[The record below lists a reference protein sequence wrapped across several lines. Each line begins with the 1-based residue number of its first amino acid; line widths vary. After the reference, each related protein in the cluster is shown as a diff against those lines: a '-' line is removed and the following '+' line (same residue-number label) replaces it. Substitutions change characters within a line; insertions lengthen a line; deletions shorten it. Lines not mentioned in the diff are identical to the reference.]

1 MIGLAAVVAFTVLLP
16 LAGAS
21 AEPEPAPAPAPD
33 DAKAAPATVPG
44 NAPATVPGNDP
55 AALPGSVSVT
65 VPGSASRATPSPAPL
80 TALPPVPSPVSPSA
94 PPSGRDPAAQC
105 GPELSSPEGVEGQT
119 CVLTDGGD
127 TWARTYYRNAT
138 GTELRSVL
146 TLMGPGGRT
155 VQMHCVVSAEDE
167 PGVCETPREP
177 SRGKAAHYS
186 AVSEFAAAGN
196 GPLLLRSGSNSATPA
211 PR

>member
-21 AEPEPAPAPAPD
+21 AEPEPAPAPD
-33 DAKAAPATVPG
+33 DAKA
-44 NAPATVPGNDP
+44 APATVPGNDP

-80 TALPPVPSPVSPSA
+80 SAPPSVPSPVSPSTPPSA
-94 PPSGRDPAAQC
+94 PPSGRDPAVQC

-177 SRGKAAHYS
+177 SRGKADHYS

-196 GPLLLRSGSNSATPA
+196 GPLLLRSGSNSATSA

>member
-1 MIGLAAVVAFTVLLP
+1 MIGLAAVVVFTVLLP

-21 AEPEPAPAPAPD
+21 AEPEPAPAPD

-44 NAPATVPGNDP
+44 NAPGTVPGNAP

-65 VPGSASRATPSPAPL
+65 VPGSASRATSSPAPL
-80 TALPPVPSPVSPSA
+80 PA
-94 PPSGRDPAAQC
+94 PPSVPPTTPPSGSDPAARC

-119 CVLTDGGD
+119 CVLTDGDD

-155 VQMHCVVSAEDE
+155 VQMHCTVSAEDE

-177 SRGKAAHYS
+177 SRGKAAEYS
-186 AVSEFAAAGN
+186 AVSEFAEAGD
-196 GPLLLRSGSNSATPA
+196 GPLLLRSGSNPTSPA

>member
-1 MIGLAAVVAFTVLLP
+1 MIGLAAVVVFTVLLP

-21 AEPEPAPAPAPD
+21 AEPEPAPAPD
-33 DAKAAPATVPG
+33 DAKA
-44 NAPATVPGNDP
+44 APATVPGNDP

-65 VPGSASRATPSPAPL
+65 VPGSASRTTPSPAPL
-80 TALPPVPSPVSPSA
+80 SAPPPVPPTA
-94 PPSGRDPAAQC
+94 PPSGRDPAARC

-155 VQMHCVVSAEDE
+155 VQMHCAVSAEDE

-177 SRGKAAHYS
+177 SRGKATEYS
-186 AVSEFAAAGN
+186 AVSEFAAAGD
-196 GPLLLRSGSNSATPA
+196 GPLLLRSGSNSASPA

>member
-1 MIGLAAVVAFTVLLP
+1 MNLRMIGLAAVVVFTVLLP

-21 AEPEPAPAPAPD
+21 AEPEPAPAPD
-33 DAKAAPATVPG
+33 DAKA
-44 NAPATVPGNDP
+44 APATVPGNDP

-65 VPGSASRATPSPAPL
+65 VPGSASRTTPSPAPL
-80 TALPPVPSPVSPSA
+80 SAPPPVPPTA
-94 PPSGRDPAAQC
+94 PPSGRDPAARC

-155 VQMHCVVSAEDE
+155 VQMHCAVSAEDE

-177 SRGKAAHYS
+177 SRGKATEYS
-186 AVSEFAAAGN
+186 AVSEFAAAGD
-196 GPLLLRSGSNSATPA
+196 GPLLLRSGSNSASPA